1 MGIIVDTNV
10 FIDAENG
17 RRELSKLFTSSD
29 ETCFIAALTV
39 SELLTGVALARTPA
53 IRLHRLTFSEK
64 IIRYFPVLDF
74 NTETAR
80 TYAELYA
87 QCLVE
92 QPRKKIAS
100 HDLQIAATAI
110 THGYKVLTSN
120 FSDFKNI
127 EGLEIATP

>member
-17 RRELSKLFTSSD
+17 RREFSKLFASSSD
-29 ETCFIAALTV
+29 TCFIAAITV
-39 SELLTGVALARTPA
+39 SELLTGVALALTPA
-53 IRLHRLTFSEK
+53 IRLHRLTFSER
-64 IIRYFPVLDF
+64 IISHFPVLDF
-74 NTETAR
+74 NTEIAR

-92 QPRKKIAS
+92 RPRKKIAA

-110 THGYKVLTSN
+110 THGYRVLTSN
-120 FSDFKNI
+120 TADFKNI
-127 EGLEIATP
+127 EGLEMITP